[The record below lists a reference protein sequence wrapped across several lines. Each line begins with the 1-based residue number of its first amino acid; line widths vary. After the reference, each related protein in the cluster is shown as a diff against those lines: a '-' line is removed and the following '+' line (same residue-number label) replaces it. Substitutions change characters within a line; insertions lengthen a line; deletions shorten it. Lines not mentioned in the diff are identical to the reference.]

1 MALIGKI
8 RKNMWLV
15 IVLLALALAGFI
27 IMDMTS
33 ANNSGSF
40 GSRTTIGEVAGEKI
54 DYMDFQRAESA
65 LYGGSGDVY
74 GRRSSLWNYFVENA
88 IMDKIASSTGI
99 GVGTDE
105 LNELEFG
112 TNLSPLVQSFYRNPQ
127 TGQVD
132 RAQLEEIKKAI
143 DEGTVTNPEFAARF
157 NELRKQVIKAQ
168 KQTKLNN
175 LVAKSI
181 YTPTWYAETMDK
193 LNNESATFEYVKVP
207 FETIQDSEI
216 TLTNDDFAAYIKEN
230 AVKYTN
236 KEEVRNISYIVYDVK
251 PTLEDSMKINN
262 ELLELAKEFE
272 KTTNDS
278 LFTANNSGIF
288 SNTYSKKDDLT
299 GKLKDTITSLS
310 VGQVYGPYIDNN
322 TYMVAKLV
330 GKKMVADSA
339 KASHILRSV
348 TNGDAVQLVAA
359 LKYID
364 SIKTAITSGS
374 ISFSDAATNNSQDPG
389 SAQNGGDLGTF
400 AQGAMVPKFNDAVF
414 NGKEGSLYTVTT
426 EFGVHLIK
434 VEKQIYSTNEMKYNI
449 AYIIKPIIPSEAT
462 QNAIEDKV
470 MGLLETTKTIEDLNK
485 LASDDLKVETAGGVK
500 KNDYTFASLGSGQTS
515 RDIIRWAYESD
526 TDEGEISS
534 SLYTY
539 TDDANYVD
547 SKHVIVGLKSIDKE
561 GLATVEAVKTSIEPL
576 VKNAK
581 KAEKIKSKITGT
593 DINAIATAFTQTVAT
608 AENVNFGSAMI
619 PDAGQEPLVVGKVFA
634 LNAGSTSAPITGKSG
649 VYVVKL
655 VSKTPAA
662 TEGGAFGSKMQLTQQ
677 ARMQVNFKLM
687 ESLKNTNKVKDN
699 RFTFF

>member
-216 TLTNDDFAAYIKEN
+216 TLTNDDFAEYIKEN

-262 ELLELAKEFE
+262 ELSELAKEFE

-526 TDEGEISS
+526 TDKGEISS

>member
-216 TLTNDDFAAYIKEN
+216 TLTDDDFAAYIKEN

-262 ELLELAKEFE
+262 ELSELAKEFE

>member
-1 MALIGKI
+1 
-8 RKNMWLV
+8 
-15 IVLLALALAGFI
+15 
-27 IMDMTS
+27 
-33 ANNSGSF
+33 
-40 GSRTTIGEVAGEKI
+40 
-54 DYMDFQRAESA
+54 
-65 LYGGSGDVY
+65 
-74 GRRSSLWNYFVENA
+74 
-88 IMDKIASSTGI
+88 
-99 GVGTDE
+99 
-105 LNELEFG
+105 
-112 TNLSPLVQSFYRNPQ
+112 
-127 TGQVD
+127 
-132 RAQLEEIKKAI
+132 
-143 DEGTVTNPEFAARF
+143 
-157 NELRKQVIKAQ
+157 
-168 KQTKLNN
+168 
-175 LVAKSI
+175 
-181 YTPTWYAETMDK
+181 
-193 LNNESATFEYVKVP
+193 
-207 FETIQDSEI
+207 
-216 TLTNDDFAAYIKEN
+216 
-230 AVKYTN
+230 
-236 KEEVRNISYIVYDVK
+236 
-251 PTLEDSMKINN
+251 MKINN
-262 ELLELAKEFE
+262 ELSELAKEFE

-526 TDEGEISS
+526 TDKGEISS

>member
-216 TLTNDDFAAYIKEN
+216 TLTNDDIAAYIKEN

-262 ELLELAKEFE
+262 ELSELAKEFE

>member
-262 ELLELAKEFE
+262 ELSELAKEFE

-526 TDEGEISS
+526 TDKGEISS

>member
-1 MALIGKI
+1 MDDLI
-8 RKNMWLV
+8 
-15 IVLLALALAGFI
+15 
-27 IMDMTS
+27 
-33 ANNSGSF
+33 
-40 GSRTTIGEVAGEKI
+40 
-54 DYMDFQRAESA
+54 
-65 LYGGSGDVY
+65 
-74 GRRSSLWNYFVENA
+74 
-88 IMDKIASSTGI
+88 
-99 GVGTDE
+99 
-105 LNELEFG
+105 
-112 TNLSPLVQSFYRNPQ
+112 
-127 TGQVD
+127 
-132 RAQLEEIKKAI
+132 
-143 DEGTVTNPEFAARF
+143 
-157 NELRKQVIKAQ
+157 
-168 KQTKLNN
+168 
-175 LVAKSI
+175 
-181 YTPTWYAETMDK
+181 
-193 LNNESATFEYVKVP
+193 
-207 FETIQDSEI
+207 
-216 TLTNDDFAAYIKEN
+216 
-230 AVKYTN
+230 
-236 KEEVRNISYIVYDVK
+236 
-251 PTLEDSMKINN
+251 KINN
-262 ELLELAKEFE
+262 ELLELAKEIE

-278 LFTANNSGIF
+278 LFTANNSGSL

-299 GKLKDTITSLS
+299 GKLKDTIKALS

-526 TDEGEISS
+526 TDKGEISS

-547 SKHVIVGLKSIDKE
+547 SKHVIVGQKSIEKRS
-561 GLATVEAVKTSIEPL
+561 LTTVEAVKISIEHL
-576 VKNAK
+576 VINEK
-581 KAEKIKSKITGT
+581 KVSKIKSKFTGQ
-593 DINAIATAFTQTVAT
+593 DINAIET
-608 AENVNFGSAMI
+608 
-619 PDAGQEPLVVGKVFA
+619 K
-634 LNAGSTSAPITGKSG
+634 
-649 VYVVKL
+649 
-655 VSKTPAA
+655 
-662 TEGGAFGSKMQLTQQ
+662 
-677 ARMQVNFKLM
+677 
-687 ESLKNTNKVKDN
+687 
-699 RFTFF
+699 